1 VLSTRSDVYN
11 RHGQRERAKDDGSD
25 GKIVGGAEGRT
36 RSLKRIDARTYEDMD
51 KTNGKT
57 TMTRRLVL
65 APDGKSA
72 TITMTGTNNDGKPVK
87 NVVVFEKQ

>member
-1 VLSTRSDVYN
+1 M
-11 RHGQRERAKDDGSD
+11 RAPMN
-25 GKIVGGAEGRT
+25 
-36 RSLKRIDARTYEDMD
+36 MD